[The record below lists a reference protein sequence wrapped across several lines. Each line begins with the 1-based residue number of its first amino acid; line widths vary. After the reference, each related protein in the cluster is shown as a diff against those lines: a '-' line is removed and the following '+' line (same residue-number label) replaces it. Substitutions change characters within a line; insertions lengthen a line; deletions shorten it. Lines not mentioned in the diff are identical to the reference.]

1 MQGQR
6 GLSTNSSEYNAQD
19 FMISQMLGRIATA
32 EPVRVVAVSG
42 DKIVDYDVNVA
53 LSMHKTIDRD
63 MIEIAN
69 AISI

>member
-32 EPVRVVAVSG
+32 EPVRVVAG
-42 DKIVDYDVNVA
+42 ICREAA
-53 LSMHKTIDRD
+53 LSLHYFLSFFGF
-63 MIEIAN
+63 APG
-69 AISI
+69 